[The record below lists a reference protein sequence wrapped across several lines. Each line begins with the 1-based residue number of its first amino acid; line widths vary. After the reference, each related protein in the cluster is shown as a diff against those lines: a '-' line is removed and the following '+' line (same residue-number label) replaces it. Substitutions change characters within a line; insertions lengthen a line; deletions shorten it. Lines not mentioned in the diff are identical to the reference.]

1 MVAQAQSIYTVARNG
16 PRDAVFNIHEWAL
29 ANVAMDK
36 GLAISLVSDP
46 AVTAIGDV
54 REISP
59 AVNATTMTIRVK
71 VGLRQTPPAMIL
83 GSVVNGTGPMKQ
95 RKVFLLPWGA
105 LFEIDSKPAV
115 WVIDPTSNTVSLKP
129 IDVDR
134 YNRGAIAVTS
144 GIESGQ
150 IVVTAGVQMLR
161 QGQKVEIATETRP

>member
-1 MVAQAQSIYTVARNG
+1 MSTQAGTNTAPGIFWV
-16 PRDAVFNIHEWAL
+16 
-29 ANVAMDK
+29 
-36 GLAISLVSDP
+36 ISLVSLVWNAFGLMVYWLTQIRYP
-46 AVTAIGDV
+46 AVMA
-54 REISP
+54 
-59 AVNATTMTIRVK
+59 
-71 VGLRQTPPAMIL
+71 QTPPAMIL

-105 LFEIDSKPAV
+105 LFEIDGKPAV